1 MKAPVNAPVTT
12 VLRRVNRV
20 LLGLAGLLL
29 LLVGGAVLAAALDLP
44 VPSWWPWAG
53 PDDVLLTA
61 ADRRRWREESW
72 WWPAVIAALGVLVLL
87 ALWWL
92 LAQFRRGRLAEV
104 LVDTGDGDA
113 AVLRGRALAGV
124 LEADAAAQEG
134 VAQARVA
141 LTGRRTA
148 PRTRVA
154 LLLEPYAS
162 PGETL
167 ARLGGEALTRA
178 RTSAGL
184 AALPTEARLRAV
196 KHRARRVN

>member
-1 MKAPVNAPVTT
+1 MHAPVTA

-29 LLVGGAVLAAALDLP
+29 VLAGGAVLAAGLDLP
-44 VPSWWPWAG
+44 VPSWWPWSG
-53 PDDVLLTA
+53 PDDVLLTT

-72 WWPAVIAALGVLVLL
+72 WWPTVIAVLGVVVLL

-92 LAQFRRGRLAEV
+92 IAQFRRARLAEV

-113 AVLRGRALAGV
+113 AVLRGRALEDV
-124 LEADAAAQEG
+124 LAADATAQEG
-134 VAQARVA
+134 VAQAKVA
-141 LTGRRTA
+141 LTGRRAA
-148 PRTRVA
+148 PRTRIA

-162 PGETL
+162 PGEAL
-167 ARLGGEALTRA
+167 AGLSGEALARA
-178 RTSAGL
+178 RTAAGL

-196 KHRARRVN
+196 KHRARRVS

>member
-1 MKAPVNAPVTT
+1 MHAPVTA

-29 LLVGGAVLAAALDLP
+29 VLAGGVVLAAGLDLP
-44 VPSWWPWAG
+44 VPSWWPWSG
-53 PDDVLLTA
+53 PGDVLLTT
-61 ADRRRWREESW
+61 ADRRRWREEGW
-72 WWPAVIAALGVLVLL
+72 WWPTVIAVLGVVVLL

-92 LAQFRRGRLAEV
+92 IAQFRRARLAEV

-113 AVLRGRALAGV
+113 AVLRGRALEDV

-134 VAQARVA
+134 VAQAKVA

-148 PRTRVA
+148 PRTRIA

-162 PGETL
+162 PGEAL
-167 ARLGGEALTRA
+167 AGLSGEALARA

-184 AALPTEARLRAV
+184 DALPTEARLRAV
-196 KHRARRVN
+196 KHRARRVT

>member
-1 MKAPVNAPVTT
+1 MHAPVTA

-29 LLVGGAVLAAALDLP
+29 VLAGGAVLAAGLDLP
-44 VPSWWPWAG
+44 VPSWWPWSG
-53 PDDVLLTA
+53 PGDVLLTA
-61 ADRRRWREESW
+61 ARRQRWRAEGW
-72 WWPAVIAALGVLVLL
+72 WWPTVIAVLGVLVLL

-92 LAQFRRGRLAEV
+92 IAQFRRARLAEV

-113 AVLRGRALAGV
+113 AVVRGRALESV

-134 VAQARVA
+134 VARARVA

-148 PRTRVA
+148 PRTRIA
-154 LLLEPYAS
+154 LLLEPHAS
-162 PGETL
+162 PDEAL
-167 ARLGGEALTRA
+167 AGLGGEALDRA

-184 AALPTEARLRAV
+184 TALPTEARFRAV
-196 KHRARRVN
+196 KHHARRVT

>member
-1 MKAPVNAPVTT
+1 MNAPVTA
-12 VLRRVNRV
+12 VLRRVDRG
-20 LLGLAGLLL
+20 LIGLAGLLL
-29 LLVGGAVLAAALDLP
+29 VVLGGAVLAAALDLP
-44 VPSWWPWAG
+44 VPSWWPWSG
-53 PDDVLLTA
+53 PGDVLLTA
-61 ADRRRWREESW
+61 ADRRRWRAEGW
-72 WWPAVIAALGVLVLL
+72 WWPTVIAALGIVVLL
-87 ALWWL
+87 ALWWF

-113 AVLRGRALAGV
+113 AVLRGRALADV

-134 VAQARVA
+134 VAQAKVA

-162 PGETL
+162 PAEALTG
-167 ARLGGEALTRA
+167 LGGEALARA
-178 RTSAGL
+178 RASAGL

-196 KHRARRVN
+196 RHRARRVN